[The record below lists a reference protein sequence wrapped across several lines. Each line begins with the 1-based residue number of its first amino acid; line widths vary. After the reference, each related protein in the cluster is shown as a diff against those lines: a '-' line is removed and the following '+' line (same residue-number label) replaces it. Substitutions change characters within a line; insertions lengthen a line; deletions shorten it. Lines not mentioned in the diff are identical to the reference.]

1 MPTAILNIK
10 ENTQTLYFT
19 GVFYPS
25 AKKNL
30 KPTIDTSSYFFNT
43 ASIGFEP
50 NIHSHLNYYST
61 NRILTLIDNNFIS
74 ISYKKYPVNYRIFLS
89 DGTFFKKESFETII
103 NLNTLNEIDSENND
117 SILTVSLTNIEK
129 LGTIHSFLA
138 QLKTKDNVENEIM
151 GMKEIYLKVDELID
165 KKDYHSIDELIK
177 FFINLDFS
185 FQFHISL
192 LASTLKIKQILS
204 NRFTLVE
211 NALKEGEKVLTKAE
225 LKSTLKGLR

>member
-30 KPTIDTSSYFFNT
+30 IPTIDTSSYFFNT

-61 NRILTLIDNNFIS
+61 NKLLTLIDNNFIS

-89 DGTFFKKESFETII
+89 NGTFFKKESFETII

-129 LGTIHSFLA
+129 LGAIHSFLV

-225 LKSTLKGLR
+225 LNSTLKGLR